1 MRHPYKNFKILV
13 LALLFIVLVGA
24 LVACNTD
31 TGDKVS
37 APTDEPISSPS
48 DEILSDVTYFDQSQV
63 IGSEADV
70 TFGIASDVYLDNE
83 NIDAYVSVADRNGER
98 VEITVAE
105 TGLGLYEIAKA
116 EGEYTA
122 GETYYITL
130 LDEAV
135 TFVDSDERVLNFNI
149 YKPQTVVLEEKE
161 GIVELEAGDYSLDE
175 KGIKVN
181 DNIGAGSILNVKYA
195 DGTNAYL
202 KVSEVIPAADGNV
215 LVTVAPTL
223 EEIYKKLDIYSVEK
237 FDCSQLDLDA
247 IDGDSVISGIQQSD
261 MFLSFASAIERVS
274 EATPALSLPDLDD
287 FTISFKASVNDD
299 KNIVIDA
306 VIAYK
311 GGYTAGDQVGKL
323 YVELKYSGVISYNVK
338 ASIVAEGFDV
348 DYDFA
353 ITANTSHKISLAVQ
367 WLDASDDV
375 IIASDDELKEEISLI
390 MADKNNIPSKV
401 LGEAKEFGKTFEV
414 PLCEDFTYVIPNT
427 PITANVGFKWIIGL
441 EVQGEIFTDMEM
453 TSSDTLGVRSVTK
466 EGEDS
471 QEFYHVKSK
480 DASPDLMLMGEATI
494 KTGVRIDA
502 YFSIVGLSDNVRIG
516 IKGDAGIYLTVKGI
530 TASVDGSDEKI
541 GVVYGEV
548 GFFVGYQVYGKVF
561 VSFNIVGDEYR
572 LKLFDFGT
580 DAIYTGFVE
589 NSSVMNATPL
599 KTINGN
605 IGKRLQI
612 NQFVVSEFGIEQVT
626 LLKSDCNYDIK
637 NGYIT
642 YFNGQFYITTALH
655 QFTEEITVTLKADE
669 AITKVITINYDD
681 GYVAPEEDET
691 VSTDE
696 PEQGTG
702 EVTEPETPETGD
714 GEVTQP
720 EEPEQGETTDPEEG
734 EVLPEQPETGDGEVT
749 EPETPETGN
758 EEVIQPEEPVIEN
771 LVSSLEMY
779 VDGKLYKTISTQYT
793 VSYPLD
799 EPTKFGYTF
808 KGWYFVDEQGNK
820 TIATTTLL
828 GNQVYTMPFNT
839 IDTFT
844 VQAVWEKTY
853 SDYTYVS
860 VPSDIKS
867 ISKNGKYFFLNDIDL
882 GGIVWTPVS
891 EFNGIIKGNG
901 KKISNFTIE
910 GPDSFVGFIA
920 VNNGTI
926 NNLKVYADVS
936 LNSLEEDVY
945 CGILVGKNNG
955 VINDCYTNGDVNAVM
970 KGNAV
975 FVSEYNGYFGGV
987 VGANYGK
994 IYSTD
999 TLANVYATTNNVR
1012 INLYVGGFVGANMSG
1027 LISDCSSNSYI
1038 ESSITNA
1045 VSVCDSYAGFF
1056 AAYNKASIY
1065 SSHARA
1071 YKTLDTDF
1079 VGGLVAVNDG
1089 TISKCYSTGSV
1100 TANSNLGGLVGVNNS
1115 TVNNSYSTV
1124 TVSGKEKT
1132 GGLVGANYGKVSYTY
1147 ASGKVSGEQQVGGL
1161 VGYNEGTVSYSF
1173 AKGAVTSTKDNWIT
1187 KEWAGG
1193 LVGQNEGTVSNSYRS
1208 ASQNLNLA
1216 DVECT
1221 AGTKATDSVIK
1232 SASFYKNNLK
1242 FSTST
1247 WNITSGLPTLR

>member
-1 MRHPYKNFKILV
+1 MRHPYKNFKILI

-31 TGDKVS
+31 TGDKTS
-37 APTDEPISSPS
+37 APSNEPIASPE

-247 IDGDSVISGIQQSD
+247 IDGDSVISGIGQSD

-480 DASPDLMLMGEATI
+480 DASPDLMLMGEATV

-561 VSFNIVGDEYR
+561 VSFDIVGDEYR

-612 NQFVVSEFGIEQVT
+612 NQFVVSEFGIEQIT

-669 AITKVITINYDD
+669 SISKVITINYDD

-696 PEQGTG
+696 AEQGTG

-734 EVLPEQPETGDGEVT
+734 EVTPEQPETGDGEVT
-749 EPETPETGN
+749 EPETPETGDG
-758 EEVIQPEEPVIEN
+758 EVTQPEEPVIEN
-771 LVSSLEMY
+771 LVSTLEMY
-779 VDGKLYKTISTQYT
+779 VDGELYDTIQTQYT
-793 VSYPLD
+793 VSYPLS

-867 ISKNGKYFFLNDIDL
+867 ISKNGKYFFLNDINL

-891 EFNGIIKGNG
+891 EFNGIIEGNG

-910 GPDSFVGFIA
+910 GSDSFVGFIA

-994 IYSTD
+994 IYGTD

-1027 LISDCSSNSYI
+1027 LISDCSANSYI

>member
-24 LVACNTD
+24 LVACNGD
-31 TGDKVS
+31 TGDKTS
-37 APTDEPISSPS
+37 APSNEPIASPE

-116 EGEYTA
+116 KGEYTA

-323 YVELKYSGVISYNVK
+323 YVELKYSGVISYDVK

-390 MADKNNIPSKV
+390 MSDKNNIPSKV

-480 DASPDLMLMGEATI
+480 DASPDLMLMGEATV

-502 YFSIVGLSDNVRIG
+502 YFSIVGLSDNVKIG

-561 VSFNIVGDEYR
+561 VSFDIVGDEYR

-612 NQFVVSEFGIEQVT
+612 NQFVVSEFGIEQIT

-669 AITKVITINYDD
+669 SISKVITINYDD

-702 EVTEPETPETGD
+702 EVAEPETPETGD

-734 EVLPEQPETGDGEVT
+734 EVTPEQPETGDGEVT
-749 EPETPETGN
+749 EPETPETGDG
-758 EEVIQPEEPVIEN
+758 EVTQPEEPVIEN
-771 LVSSLEMY
+771 LVSTLEMY
-779 VDGKLYKTISTQYT
+779 VDGELYDTIQTQYT
-793 VSYPLD
+793 VSYPLS

-891 EFNGIIKGNG
+891 EFNGIIEGNG

-910 GPDSFVGFIA
+910 GSDSFVGFIA

-926 NNLKVYADVS
+926 NNIKVYADVS

-994 IYSTD
+994 IYGTD

-1027 LISDCSSNSYI
+1027 LISDCSANSYI

-1089 TISKCYSTGSV
+1089 TVSKCYSTGSV
-1100 TANSNLGGLVGVNNS
+1100 TANSNVGGLVGVNNS
-1115 TVNNSYSTV
+1115 TINNSYSTV

-1147 ASGKVSGEQQVGGL
+1147 ASGKASGEQQVGGL

-1173 AKGAVTSTKDNWIT
+1173 AKGDVTSTKDNWIT

-1221 AGTKATDSVIK
+1221 VGTKATDSVIK
-1232 SASFYKNNLK
+1232 TSSFYKNNLK

>member
-24 LVACNTD
+24 LVACNGD

-63 IGSEADV
+63 IGSEPDV
-70 TFGIASDVYLDNE
+70 TFGIVSDVYLDNE

-561 VSFNIVGDEYR
+561 VSFDIVGDEYR

-626 LLKSDCNYDIK
+626 LLKSDCYYEIK

-669 AITKVITINYDD
+669 TITKVITINYDD

-734 EVLPEQPETGDGEVT
+734 EVTPEQPETGDGEVT
-749 EPETPETGN
+749 EPETPETGD

-771 LVSSLEMY
+771 LVSTLEMY
-779 VDGKLYKTISTQYT
+779 VDGELYDTIQTQYT
-793 VSYPLD
+793 VSYPLS

-891 EFNGIIKGNG
+891 EFNGIIEGNG

-910 GPDSFVGFIA
+910 GSDSVVGFIA

-926 NNLKVYADVS
+926 NDLKVYADVT

-955 VINDCYTNGDVNAVM
+955 VINGCYTNGDVNAVM

-994 IYSTD
+994 IYGTD

-1027 LISDCSSNSYI
+1027 LISDCSANSYI

-1071 YKTLDTDF
+1071 YKSLDTDF

>member
-63 IGSEADV
+63 IGSEPDV

-122 GETYYITL
+122 VETYYITL

-215 LVTVAPTL
+215 LVTVAPTI

-530 TASVDGSDEKI
+530 TAGVDGSDEKI

-561 VSFNIVGDEYR
+561 VSFDIVGDEYR

-612 NQFVVSEFGIEQVT
+612 NQFVVSEFGIEQIT

-669 AITKVITINYDD
+669 TITKVITINYDD

-714 GEVTQP
+714 GEV
-720 EEPEQGETTDPEEG
+720 
-734 EVLPEQPETGDGEVT
+734 
-749 EPETPETGN
+749 
-758 EEVIQPEEPVIEN
+758 IQPEEPVIEN
-771 LVSSLEMY
+771 LVSTLEMY
-779 VDGKLYKTISTQYT
+779 VDGELYDTIQTQYT
-793 VSYPLD
+793 VSYPLS

-891 EFNGIIKGNG
+891 EFNGIIEGNG

-910 GPDSFVGFIA
+910 SSDSFVGFIA

-945 CGILVGKNNG
+945 CGVLAGKNNG

-994 IYSTD
+994 IYGTD

-1027 LISDCSSNSYI
+1027 LISDCSANSYI

-1221 AGTKATDSVIK
+1221 VGTKATDSVIK

>member
-24 LVACNTD
+24 LVACNGD
-31 TGDKVS
+31 TGDKTS

-63 IGSEADV
+63 IGSEPDV

-480 DASPDLMLMGEATI
+480 DASPDLMLMGEATV

-561 VSFNIVGDEYR
+561 VSFDIVGDEYR

-669 AITKVITINYDD
+669 SISKVITINYDD

-734 EVLPEQPETGDGEVT
+734 EVTPEQPETGDGEVT
-749 EPETPETGN
+749 EPETPETGD

-771 LVSSLEMY
+771 LVSTLEMY
-779 VDGKLYKTISTQYT
+779 VDGELYDTIQTQYT
-793 VSYPLD
+793 VSYPLS

-891 EFNGIIKGNG
+891 EFNGIIEGNG

-910 GPDSFVGFIA
+910 GSDSFVGFIA

-994 IYSTD
+994 IYGTD

-1027 LISDCSSNSYI
+1027 LISDCSANSYI

-1071 YKTLDTDF
+1071 YKSLDTDF

-1124 TVSGKEKT
+1124 TVRGKEKT

>member
-1 MRHPYKNFKILV
+1 MKHPYKNFKILV
-13 LALLFIVLVGA
+13 VALLFIVLVGA

-63 IGSEADV
+63 IGSEPDV
-70 TFGIASDVYLDNE
+70 TFEIFSSVYLNSE
-83 NIDAYVSVADRNGER
+83 NISQYVTVTDRNGDL
-98 VEITVAE
+98 VTISVAE
-105 TGLGLYEIAKA
+105 TGLDCYEISKA

-135 TFVDSDERVLNFNI
+135 SFADSDERVLNFNI
-149 YKPQTVVLEEKE
+149 YKQPTAVFEEKE
-161 GIVELEAGDYSLDE
+161 GIVELGIDDYTLTD
-175 KGIKVN
+175 GNVVVD

-202 KVSEVIPAADGNV
+202 KVSEVIPSAEGNV

-223 EEIYKKLDIYSVEK
+223 EEIYEKLDIYSVEK
-237 FDCSQLDLDA
+237 FDCSLLDLDS
-247 IDGDSVISGIQQSD
+247 IDSDSVISEIQQSD

-274 EATPALSLPDLDD
+274 EATAALSLPDLDD

-323 YVELKYSGVISYNVK
+323 YVELKYSGVISYDVK
-338 ASIVAEGFDV
+338 ASIVAEGFNV

-375 IIASDDELKEEISLI
+375 IIASDDELAEEISLI

-427 PITANVGFKWIIGL
+427 PITANVGFKWIIGV

-453 TSSDTLGVRSVTK
+453 TSSDTLGVRSVVK
-466 EGEDS
+466 DGKDS

-480 DASPDLMLMGEATI
+480 DASPDLMLMGEATV

-530 TASVDGSDEKI
+530 TAGVDGSDEKI

-669 AITKVITINYDD
+669 TITKVITINYDD

-734 EVLPEQPETGDGEVT
+734 EVTPEQPEAGDGEVA

-828 GNQVYTMPFNT
+828 GNEVYTMPFNT

-844 VQAVWEKTY
+844 VEAVWEKTY

-891 EFNGIIKGNG
+891 EFNGIIEGNG
-901 KKISNFTIE
+901 KKISNFTI
-910 GPDSFVGFIA
+910 DSTDSVVGFIA

-926 NNLKVYADVS
+926 NDLKVYADVS

-955 VINDCYTNGDVNAVM
+955 VINGCYTNGDVNAVM

-987 VGANYGK
+987 AGANYGK

-1065 SSHARA
+1065 SSHSRA

-1161 VGYNEGTVSYSF
+1161 VGYNEGTVSYSL
-1173 AKGAVTSTKDNWIT
+1173 ATGAVTSTKDNWIT

-1193 LVGQNEGTVSNSYRS
+1193 LVGQNEGTVSNSYR
-1208 ASQNLNLA
+1208 ASSQSLNLA

-1242 FSTST
+1242 FSSST
-1247 WNITSGLPTLR
+1247 WNIANGLPTLR